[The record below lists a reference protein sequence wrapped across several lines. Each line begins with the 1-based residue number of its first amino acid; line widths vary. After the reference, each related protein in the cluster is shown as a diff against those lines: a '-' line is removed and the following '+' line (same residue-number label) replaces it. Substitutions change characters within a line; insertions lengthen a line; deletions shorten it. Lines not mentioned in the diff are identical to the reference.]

1 MTIRLFLPKDAA
13 AVAVGADEVAAAL
26 NGVAATAGR
35 SIEIV
40 RTGTRGMLWLEPL
53 VEIEIADIRYG
64 FGPIK
69 SADVDGLVNAG
80 LLDAKLPTILA
91 HPKSLGPVD
100 KIAYLARQQR
110 LTFARC
116 GVTDPLSDAYFDTGD
131 TGGWNERSRS
141 EPQRLSKRSKLRVAW
156 ARGCGLSD
164 RDQMAHGARCA
175 GGPGNISSA
184 MRTRATAVRSR
195 TG

>member
-26 NGVAATAGR
+26 NGAAATAGR

-53 VEIEIADIRYG
+53 VEIEIAGIRYG
-64 FGPIK
+64 FGPIE

-100 KIAYLARQQR
+100 KIAYLARQTR

-116 GVTDPLSDAYFDTGD
+116 GVD
-131 TGGWNERSRS
+131 RSAIPR
-141 EPQRLSKRSKLRVAW
+141 RLSS
-156 ARGCGLSD
+156 
-164 RDQMAHGARCA
+164 
-175 GGPGNISSA
+175 
-184 MRTRATAVRSR
+184 
-195 TG
+195 